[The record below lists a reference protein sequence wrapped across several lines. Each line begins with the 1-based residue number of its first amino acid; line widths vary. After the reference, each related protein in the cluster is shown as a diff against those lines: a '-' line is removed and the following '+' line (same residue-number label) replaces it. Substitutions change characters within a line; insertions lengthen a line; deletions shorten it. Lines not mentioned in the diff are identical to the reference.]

1 MKWNRIEVS
10 WTQLKDKFSFGPFWS
25 SDGDTEDY
33 DLIDAEIPTV
43 GQSMRDARSPFV
55 PTIGE
60 SGASFLCISAP
71 DRMRQGEFN
80 YV

>member
-10 WTQLKDKFSFGPFWS
+10 WTRLKDKFSFGPFWS

-43 GQSMRDARSPFV
+43 GRIDEGRPVAFRPDDRGKRSEF
-55 PTIGE
+55 
-60 SGASFLCISAP
+60 SLHISS
-71 DRMRQGEFN
+71 
-80 YV
+80 